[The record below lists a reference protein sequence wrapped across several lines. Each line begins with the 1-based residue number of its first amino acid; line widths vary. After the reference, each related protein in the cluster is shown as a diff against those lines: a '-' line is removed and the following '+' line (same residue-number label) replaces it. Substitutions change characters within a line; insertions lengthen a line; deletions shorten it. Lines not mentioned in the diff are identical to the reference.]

1 MDRLAF
7 NAAAAIN
14 EMRVGRQMTTNE
26 LANVATPGF
35 KRSFE
40 SAMLTLKVQGA
51 GFESRLQPQ
60 SYASDNINMKPGVI
74 IKTGRDLD
82 VAMDDQTV
90 MGVTALNGELAFT
103 RRGDLKLNGSGVLEM
118 GTGALVR
125 GQNGGGPI
133 TIPPGFFVKISKDGS
148 IYATNPTQAG
158 VAAPVL
164 IDKIL
169 LRDASQ
175 VSLERREDS
184 LYKVVGKP
192 NNEDIPVTGKLA
204 TLTPETLEGSN
215 VNAMEVMVKLM
226 DQSRSF
232 EMQVNVIKQ
241 NKDVDESGGTMMRAS
256 G

>member
-40 SAMLTLKVQGA
+40 SAMMTLKVQGA

-90 MGVTALNGELAFT
+90 MGVTSQNGELAFT
-103 RRGDLKLNGSGVLEM
+103 RRGDLKLNGKGVLEM

-125 GQNGGGPI
+125 GQSGGPI

-148 IYATNPTQAG
+148 VYATNPAQAG

-184 LYKVVGKP
+184 LYKIVGKP
-192 NNEDIPVTGKLA
+192 VNEDIPVTGKLA

-256 G
+256 A

>member
-74 IKTGRDLD
+74 VKTGRDLD
-82 VAMDDQTV
+82 VAMDEQTV
-90 MGVTALNGELAFT
+90 MGVTSTNGELAFT
-103 RRGDLKLNGSGVLEM
+103 RRGDLKLNGKGVLEI

-125 GQNGGGPI
+125 GQNGGPI

-148 IYATNPTQAG
+148 VFATNPAQAG

-175 VSLERREDS
+175 VALERREDS
-184 LYKVVGKP
+184 LYKIVGKP
-192 NNEDIPVTGKLA
+192 VGEDIPVTGRLA
-204 TLTPETLEGSN
+204 TLSPETLEGSN

-241 NKDVDESGGTMMRAS
+241 NKDVDESGGTMMRANA
-256 G
+256 

>member
-14 EMRVGRQMTTNE
+14 EMRTARQMTTNE

-40 SAMLTLKVQGA
+40 SAMLTIKVQGA

-60 SYASDNINMKPGVI
+60 AFASDNINMKPGVI
-74 IKTGRDLD
+74 VKTGRDLD
-82 VAMDDQTV
+82 VAMDEQSV
-90 MGVTALNGELAFT
+90 MGVTATNGELAFT

-125 GQNGGGPI
+125 GQAGGPI

-148 IYATNPTQAG
+148 IFATNPAQVG

-164 IDKIL
+164 IDRIL

-175 VSLERREDS
+175 VGLERREDG

-192 NNEDIPVTGKLA
+192 KGEDIPVTGKLVS
-204 TLTPETLEGSN
+204 LTPETLEGSN

>member
-14 EMRVGRQMTTNE
+14 EMRTGRQMTTNE

-40 SAMLTLKVQGA
+40 SAMMTLKVQGA

-60 SYASDNINMKPGVI
+60 AYASDNINMKPGVI
-74 IKTGRDLD
+74 VKTGRDLD
-82 VAMDDQTV
+82 VAMDEQTV
-90 MGVTALNGELAFT
+90 MGVAASNGELAFT

-125 GQNGGGPI
+125 GQNGGPI

-148 IYATNPTQAG
+148 IFATNPAQAG
-158 VAAPVL
+158 VAVPVL
-164 IDKIL
+164 IDRIL

-184 LYKVVGKP
+184 LYKIVGKP
-192 NNEDIPVTGKLA
+192 AGEDIPVTGKLA

-241 NKDVDESGGTMMRAS
+241 NKDVDESGGSMMRAS
-256 G
+256 A

>member
-40 SAMLTLKVQGA
+40 SAMMTLKVQGA

-60 SYASDNINMKPGVI
+60 SYASDNINMRPGVI
-74 IKTGRDLD
+74 LKTGRDLD
-82 VAMDDQTV
+82 VAMDAQTV
-90 MGVTALNGELAFT
+90 MGVTAPNGELAFT
-103 RRGDLKLNGSGVLEM
+103 RRGDLKLNGSGVLET

-125 GQNGGGPI
+125 GQNGGPI
-133 TIPPGFFVKISKDGS
+133 TIPPGFFVKINKEGS
-148 IYATNPTQAG
+148 VFATNPAQAG

-164 IDKIL
+164 IDRIL
-169 LRDASQ
+169 LRDSSQ

-184 LYKVVGKP
+184 LYKIVGKP
-192 NNEDIPVTGKLA
+192 ANEDIPVTGKLA

-256 G
+256 A

>member
-60 SYASDNINMKPGVI
+60 SFASDNINMKPGVI
-74 IKTGRDLD
+74 VKTGRDLD
-82 VAMDDQTV
+82 VAMDEQTV
-90 MGVTALNGELAFT
+90 MGVTSTNGELAFT
-103 RRGDLKLNGSGVLEM
+103 RRGDLKLNGKGVLEM

-125 GQNGGGPI
+125 GQNGGPI

-148 IYATNPTQAG
+148 VFATNPAQAG

-175 VSLERREDS
+175 VALERREDS
-184 LYKVVGKP
+184 LYKIVGKP
-192 NNEDIPVTGKLA
+192 VGEDIPVTGRLA
-204 TLTPETLEGSN
+204 TLSPETLEGSN

-241 NKDVDESGGTMMRAS
+241 NKDVDESGGTMMRANA
-256 G
+256 

>member
-60 SYASDNINMKPGVI
+60 SYASDNINMRPGVI
-74 IKTGRDLD
+74 LKTGRDLD
-82 VAMDDQTV
+82 VAMDAQTV
-90 MGVTALNGELAFT
+90 MGVTAPNGELAFT
-103 RRGDLKLNGSGVLEM
+103 RRGDLKLNGSGVLET

-125 GQNGGGPI
+125 GQNGGPI
-133 TIPPGFFVKISKDGS
+133 TIPPGFFVKINKEGS
-148 IYATNPTQAG
+148 VFATNPAQAG

-164 IDKIL
+164 IDRIL
-169 LRDASQ
+169 LRDSSQ
-175 VSLERREDS
+175 VALERREDS
-184 LYKVVGKP
+184 LYKIVGKP
-192 NNEDIPVTGKLA
+192 TNEDIPVTGKLA

-256 G
+256 A

>member
-40 SAMLTLKVQGA
+40 SAMMTLKVQGA

-74 IKTGRDLD
+74 LKTGRDLD
-82 VAMDDQTV
+82 VAMDGQTV
-90 MGVTALNGELAFT
+90 MGVTAPNGELAFT
-103 RRGDLKLNGSGVLEM
+103 RRGDLKLNGTGVLET

-125 GQNGGGPI
+125 GQNGGPI
-133 TIPPGFFVKISKDGS
+133 TVPPGFFVKISKDGS
-148 IYATNPTQAG
+148 VYATNPAQVG

-164 IDKIL
+164 IDRIL

-184 LYKVVGKP
+184 LYKIVGKP
-192 NNEDIPVTGKLA
+192 ANEDIPVTGKLA

-215 VNAMEVMVKLM
+215 VNAMEVMVQLM

-256 G
+256 A

>member
-14 EMRVGRQMTTNE
+14 EMRTARQMTTNE

-40 SAMLTLKVQGA
+40 SAMLTMKVQGA

-60 SYASDNINMKPGVI
+60 AFASDNINMKPGVI
-74 IKTGRDLD
+74 VKTGRDLD
-82 VAMDDQTV
+82 VAMDEQTV
-90 MGVTALNGELAFT
+90 MGVTATNGELAFT

-125 GQNGGGPI
+125 GQAGGPI

-148 IYATNPTQAG
+148 IFATNPAQAG

-164 IDKIL
+164 IDRIL

-175 VSLERREDS
+175 VGLERREDG

-192 NNEDIPVTGKLA
+192 KGEDIPVTGKLVS
-204 TLTPETLEGSN
+204 LTPETLEGSN

>member
-14 EMRVGRQMTTNE
+14 EMRTARQMTTNE

-40 SAMLTLKVQGA
+40 SAMLTMKVQGA

-60 SYASDNINMKPGVI
+60 AFASDNINMKPGVI
-74 IKTGRDLD
+74 VKTGRDLD
-82 VAMDDQTV
+82 VAMDEQTV
-90 MGVTALNGELAFT
+90 MGVTATNGELAFT

-125 GQNGGGPI
+125 GQAGGPI
-133 TIPPGFFVKISKDGS
+133 TIRPGFFVKISKDGS
-148 IYATNPTQAG
+148 IFATNPAQAG

-164 IDKIL
+164 IDRIL

-175 VSLERREDS
+175 VGLERREDG

-192 NNEDIPVTGKLA
+192 KGEDIPVTGKLVS
-204 TLTPETLEGSN
+204 LTPETLEGSN

>member
-14 EMRVGRQMTTNE
+14 EGRTARQMTTNE

-40 SAMLTLKVQGA
+40 SAMLTMKVQGA

-60 SYASDNINMKPGVI
+60 AFASDNINMKPGVI
-74 IKTGRDLD
+74 VKTGRDLD
-82 VAMDDQTV
+82 VAMDEQTV
-90 MGVTALNGELAFT
+90 MGVTATNGELAFT

-125 GQNGGGPI
+125 GQAGGPI

-148 IYATNPTQAG
+148 IFATNPAQAG

-164 IDKIL
+164 IDRIL

-175 VSLERREDS
+175 VGLERREDG

-192 NNEDIPVTGKLA
+192 KGEDIPVTGKLVS
-204 TLTPETLEGSN
+204 LTPETLEGSN

-241 NKDVDESGGTMMRAS
+241 SKDVDESGGSMMRAS
-256 G
+256 

>member
-14 EMRVGRQMTTNE
+14 EMRTSRQMTTNE
-26 LANVATPGF
+26 LANVSTPGF

-40 SAMLTLKVQGA
+40 SAMMTLKVQGA

-60 SYASDNINMKPGVI
+60 AFSSDNINMKPGTVL
-74 IKTGRDLD
+74 KTGRDLD
-82 VAMDDQTV
+82 VAMDEQAV
-90 MGVTALNGELAFT
+90 MGVSAPNGELAFT
-103 RRGDLKLNGSGVLEM
+103 RRGDLRLNGTGVLET
-118 GTGALVR
+118 GTGAMVR
-125 GQNGGGPI
+125 GQNGGPI
-133 TIPPGFFVKISKDGS
+133 TIPPGFLININKDGAVF
-148 IYATNPTQAG
+148 ATNPGQPG

-164 IDKIL
+164 IDRIM

-175 VSLERREDS
+175 TPLERREDG
-184 LYKVVGKP
+184 LYRVVGKL
-192 NNEDIPVTGKLA
+192 NEDIPITGKLT
-204 TLTPETLEGSN
+204 TLSPETLEGSN

-241 NKDVDESGGTMMRAS
+241 SKDVDESGGSMMRAS
-256 G
+256 S

>member
-1 MDRLAF
+1 M
-7 NAAAAIN
+7 
-14 EMRVGRQMTTNE
+14 
-26 LANVATPGF
+26 
-35 KRSFE
+35 
-40 SAMLTLKVQGA
+40 TLKVQGA

-60 SYASDNINMKPGVI
+60 AFASDNINMKPGVI
-74 IKTGRDLD
+74 VKTGRDLD
-82 VAMDDQTV
+82 VAMDAQTV
-90 MGVTALNGELAFT
+90 MGVTAPNGELAFT
-103 RRGDLKLNGSGVLEM
+103 RRGDLKLSGKGVLEM

-125 GQNGGGPI
+125 GQSGGPI

-148 IYATNPTQAG
+148 IYATNPTQVG

-184 LYKVVGKP
+184 LYKIVGKP
-192 NNEDIPVTGKLA
+192 ANEDIPLTGNLA

-241 NKDVDESGGTMMRAS
+241 NKDVDESGGSMMRAS
-256 G
+256 A

>member
-14 EMRVGRQMTTNE
+14 ERRVGRQMTTNE

-40 SAMLTLKVQGA
+40 SAMMTLKVQGA

-60 SYASDNINMKPGVI
+60 SYASDNINMRPGVI
-74 IKTGRDLD
+74 LKTGRDLD
-82 VAMDDQTV
+82 VAMDAQTV
-90 MGVTALNGELAFT
+90 MGVTAPNGELAFT
-103 RRGDLKLNGSGVLEM
+103 RRGDLKLNGSGVLET

-125 GQNGGGPI
+125 GQNGGPI
-133 TIPPGFFVKISKDGS
+133 TIPPGFFVKINKEGS
-148 IYATNPTQAG
+148 VFATNPAQAG

-164 IDKIL
+164 IDRIL

-175 VSLERREDS
+175 VALERREDS
-184 LYKVVGKP
+184 LYKIVGKP
-192 NNEDIPVTGKLA
+192 TNEDIPVTGKLA

-256 G
+256 A

>member
-40 SAMLTLKVQGA
+40 SAMMTLKVQGA

-60 SYASDNINMKPGVI
+60 SYASDNINMRPGVI
-74 IKTGRDLD
+74 LKTGRDLD
-82 VAMDDQTV
+82 VAMDAQTV
-90 MGVTALNGELAFT
+90 MGVTAPNGELAFT
-103 RRGDLKLNGSGVLEM
+103 RRGDLKLNGSGVLET

-125 GQNGGGPI
+125 GQNGGPI
-133 TIPPGFFVKISKDGS
+133 TIPPGFFVKINKEGS
-148 IYATNPTQAG
+148 VFATNPAQAG

-164 IDKIL
+164 IDRIL
-169 LRDASQ
+169 LRDSSQ

-184 LYKVVGKP
+184 LYKIVGKP
-192 NNEDIPVTGKLA
+192 TNEDIPVTGKLA

-256 G
+256 A

>member
-14 EMRVGRQMTTNE
+14 EGRTARQMTTNE

-40 SAMLTLKVQGA
+40 AAMMTLKVQGA

-60 SYASDNINMKPGVI
+60 AFSTDNINLKPGVI

-82 VAMDDQTV
+82 VAMDDQAV
-90 MGVTALNGELAFT
+90 MGVTAPNGDIAFT
-103 RRGDLKLNGSGVLEM
+103 RRGDLKLNGNGVLET

-125 GQNGGGPI
+125 GQNGGPI
-133 TIPPGFFVKISKDGS
+133 TIPPGYLVNINKDGS
-148 IYATNPTQAG
+148 VYATNPSQPG
-158 VAAPVL
+158 VATPVL
-164 IDKIL
+164 IDRIL

-175 VSLERREDS
+175 TAIERREDG
-184 LYKVVGKP
+184 LYRVVGKP
-192 NNEDIPVTGKLA
+192 NEDIPVTGKLT
-204 TLTPETLEGSN
+204 TLTSQTLEGSN

-241 NKDVDESGGTMMRAS
+241 SKDVDESGGSMMRAN

>member
-14 EMRVGRQMTTNE
+14 EMRTARQMTTNE

-40 SAMLTLKVQGA
+40 SAMLTMKVQGA

-60 SYASDNINMKPGVI
+60 AFASDNINMKPGVI
-74 IKTGRDLD
+74 VKTGRDLD
-82 VAMDDQTV
+82 VAMDEQTV
-90 MGVTALNGELAFT
+90 MGVTATNGELAFT

-125 GQNGGGPI
+125 GQAGGPI

-148 IYATNPTQAG
+148 IFATNPAQVG

-164 IDKIL
+164 IDRIL

-175 VSLERREDS
+175 VSLERREDG
-184 LYKVVGKP
+184 LYKVVGKAKG
-192 NNEDIPVTGKLA
+192 EDIPVTGKLA

-241 NKDVDESGGTMMRAS
+241 SKEIGESGGTMMRSS

>member
-40 SAMLTLKVQGA
+40 SAMMTLKVQGA

-74 IKTGRDLD
+74 LKTGRDLD
-82 VAMDDQTV
+82 VAMDGQTV
-90 MGVTALNGELAFT
+90 MGVTAPNGELAFT
-103 RRGDLKLNGSGVLEM
+103 RRGDLKLNGTGVLET

-125 GQNGGGPI
+125 GQNGGPI
-133 TIPPGFFVKISKDGS
+133 TVPPGFFVKISKDGS
-148 IYATNPTQAG
+148 VYATNPAQVG

-164 IDKIL
+164 IDRIL

-184 LYKVVGKP
+184 LYKIVGKP
-192 NNEDIPVTGKLA
+192 ANEDIPVTGKLA

-256 G
+256 A

>member
-40 SAMLTLKVQGA
+40 SAMMTLKVQGA

-74 IKTGRDLD
+74 VKTGRDLD
-82 VAMDDQTV
+82 VAMDEQTV
-90 MGVTALNGELAFT
+90 MGVISANGELAFT
-103 RRGDLKLNGSGVLEM
+103 RRGDLKLNGKGVLEM

-125 GQNGGGPI
+125 GQNGGPI

-148 IYATNPTQAG
+148 VFATNPAQAG

-175 VSLERREDS
+175 VALERREDS
-184 LYKVVGKP
+184 LYKIVGKP
-192 NNEDIPVTGKLA
+192 VGEDIPVTGKLA
-204 TLTPETLEGSN
+204 TLSPETLEGSN

-256 G
+256 A

>member
-14 EMRVGRQMTTNE
+14 EMRTGRQMTTNE

-40 SAMLTLKVQGA
+40 SAMMTLKVQGA

-60 SYASDNINMKPGVI
+60 AFASDNINMKPGVI
-74 IKTGRDLD
+74 VKTGRDLD
-82 VAMDDQTV
+82 VAMDEQTV
-90 MGVTALNGELAFT
+90 MGVTAQNGELAFT
-103 RRGDLKLNGSGVLEM
+103 RRGDIKLNGTGVLEI
-118 GTGALVR
+118 GTGAMVR
-125 GQNGGGPI
+125 GQNGGPI
-133 TIPPGFFVKISKDGS
+133 TVPPGFFVKISKDGS
-148 IYATNPTQAG
+148 IYATNPAQAG

-164 IDKIL
+164 IDRIL

-184 LYKVVGKP
+184 LYKIVGKP
-192 NNEDIPVTGKLA
+192 ANEDIPVTGKLA

-256 G
+256 A

>member
-14 EMRVGRQMTTNE
+14 EMRTARQMTTNE

-40 SAMLTLKVQGA
+40 SAMLTMKVQGA

-60 SYASDNINMKPGVI
+60 AYASDNINMKPGVI
-74 IKTGRDLD
+74 VKTGRDLD
-82 VAMDDQTV
+82 VAMDEQTV
-90 MGVTALNGELAFT
+90 MGVTASNGELAFT

-125 GQNGGGPI
+125 GQAGGPI

-148 IYATNPTQAG
+148 IYATNPAQAG

-164 IDKIL
+164 IDRIL

-175 VSLERREDS
+175 VSLERREDG

-192 NNEDIPVTGKLA
+192 RGEDIPVTGKLA

>member
-1 MDRLAF
+1 M
-7 NAAAAIN
+7 
-14 EMRVGRQMTTNE
+14 M
-26 LANVATPGF
+26 
-35 KRSFE
+35 
-40 SAMLTLKVQGA
+40 TLKVQGA

-74 IKTGRDLD
+74 VKTGRDLD
-82 VAMDDQTV
+82 VAMDGQTV
-90 MGVTALNGELAFT
+90 MGVTAPNGELAFT
-103 RRGDLKLNGSGVLEM
+103 RRGDLKLNGTGVLEM

-125 GQNGGGPI
+125 GQNGGPI
-133 TIPPGFFVKISKDGS
+133 TVPPGFFVKISKDGS
-148 IYATNPTQAG
+148 VYATNPAQVG
-158 VAAPVL
+158 VATPVL
-164 IDKIL
+164 IDRIL

-175 VSLERREDS
+175 VDLERREDS
-184 LYKVVGKP
+184 LYKIVGKP
-192 NNEDIPVTGKLA
+192 VNEDIPVTGKLA

-256 G
+256 A

>member
-14 EMRVGRQMTTNE
+14 EMRTARQMTTNE
-26 LANVATPGF
+26 LANVSTPGF

-40 SAMLTLKVQGA
+40 SAMMTLKVQGA

-60 SYASDNINMKPGVI
+60 AFSSDNINMRPGTVL
-74 IKTGRDLD
+74 KTGRDLD
-82 VAMDDQTV
+82 VAMDDQAV
-90 MGVTALNGELAFT
+90 MGVSAPNGELAFT
-103 RRGDLKLNGSGVLEM
+103 RRGDLRLNGTGVLET
-118 GTGALVR
+118 GTGAMVR
-125 GQNGGGPI
+125 GQNGGPI
-133 TIPPGFFVKISKDGS
+133 TIPPGFLININKDGAVF
-148 IYATNPTQAG
+148 ATNPGQPG

-164 IDKIL
+164 IDRIL

-175 VSLERREDS
+175 TPLERREDG
-184 LYKVVGKP
+184 LYRVVGKP
-192 NNEDIPVTGKLA
+192 NEDIPITGKLT
-204 TLTPETLEGSN
+204 TLSPETLEGSN

-241 NKDVDESGGTMMRAS
+241 SKDVDESGGSMMRAS
-256 G
+256 S

>member
-1 MDRLAF
+1 
-7 NAAAAIN
+7 
-14 EMRVGRQMTTNE
+14 
-26 LANVATPGF
+26 
-35 KRSFE
+35 
-40 SAMLTLKVQGA
+40 MLTLKVQGA

-74 IKTGRDLD
+74 VKTGRDLD
-82 VAMDDQTV
+82 VAMDEQTV
-90 MGVTALNGELAFT
+90 MGVTSPNGELAFT
-103 RRGDLKLNGSGVLEM
+103 RRGDLKLNGKGVLEM

-125 GQNGGGPI
+125 GQNGGPI

-148 IYATNPTQAG
+148 VFATNPAQAG

-175 VSLERREDS
+175 VALERREDS
-184 LYKVVGKP
+184 LYKIVGKP
-192 NNEDIPVTGKLA
+192 VGEDIPVTGKLA
-204 TLTPETLEGSN
+204 TLSPETLEGSN

-241 NKDVDESGGTMMRAS
+241 NKDVDESGGTMMRANA
-256 G
+256 

>member
-40 SAMLTLKVQGA
+40 SAMMTLKVQGA

-74 IKTGRDLD
+74 VKTGRDLD

-90 MGVTALNGELAFT
+90 MGVTAPNGELAFT

-125 GQNGGGPI
+125 GQNGGPI

-148 IYATNPTQAG
+148 VYATNPAQAG

-184 LYKVVGKP
+184 LYKIVGKP

-204 TLTPETLEGSN
+204 TITPETLEGSN

-256 G
+256 A

>member
-14 EMRVGRQMTTNE
+14 EMRTGRQMTTNE
-26 LANVATPGF
+26 LANVSTPGF

-40 SAMLTLKVQGA
+40 SAMMTLKVQGA

-60 SYASDNINMKPGVI
+60 AYASDNINMKPGVI

-82 VAMDDQTV
+82 VAMDAQTV
-90 MGVTALNGELAFT
+90 MGVTATNGELAFT
-103 RRGDLKLNGSGVLEM
+103 RRGDLKLNGKGVLEM

-125 GQNGGGPI
+125 GQSGGPI

-148 IYATNPTQAG
+148 IYATNPTQVG

-184 LYKVVGKP
+184 LYKIVGKP
-192 NNEDIPVTGKLA
+192 NNEDIPVTDNLA

-256 G
+256 A

>member
-14 EMRVGRQMTTNE
+14 EMRTARQMTTNE

-40 SAMLTLKVQGA
+40 SAMLTMKVQGA

-60 SYASDNINMKPGVI
+60 AFASDNINMKPGVI
-74 IKTGRDLD
+74 VKTGRDLD
-82 VAMDDQTV
+82 VAMDDLTV
-90 MGVTALNGELAFT
+90 MGVTASNGELAFT

-125 GQNGGGPI
+125 GQAGGPI

-148 IYATNPTQAG
+148 IFATNPAQAG
-158 VAAPVL
+158 VAVPVL
-164 IDKIL
+164 IDRIL

-175 VSLERREDS
+175 VSLERREDG
-184 LYKVVGKP
+184 LYKIVGKP
-192 NNEDIPVTGKLA
+192 TNEDIPMTGKLA

>member
-14 EMRVGRQMTTNE
+14 EMRTGRQMTTNE

-40 SAMLTLKVQGA
+40 SAMMTLKVQGA

-60 SYASDNINMKPGVI
+60 AYASDNINMKPGVI
-74 IKTGRDLD
+74 VKTGRDLD
-82 VAMDDQTV
+82 VAMDEQTV
-90 MGVTALNGELAFT
+90 MGVVASNGELAFT

-125 GQNGGGPI
+125 GQNGGPI

-148 IYATNPTQAG
+148 IFATNPAQAG
-158 VAAPVL
+158 VAVPVL
-164 IDKIL
+164 IDRIL

-184 LYKVVGKP
+184 LYKIVGKP
-192 NNEDIPVTGKLA
+192 AGEDIPVTGKLA

-241 NKDVDESGGTMMRAS
+241 NKDVDESGGSMMRAS
-256 G
+256 A

>member
-1 MDRLAF
+1 
-7 NAAAAIN
+7 
-14 EMRVGRQMTTNE
+14 MTTNE

-60 SYASDNINMKPGVI
+60 YYASDNINMKPGVI

-82 VAMDDQTV
+82 VAMDGQTV
-90 MGVTALNGELAFT
+90 MGVTAPNGELAFT

-133 TIPPGFFVKISKDGS
+133 TIPPGYFVKISKDGS
-148 IYATNPTQAG
+148 VYATNPAQAG

-164 IDKIL
+164 IDRIL
-169 LRDASQ
+169 MRDASE
-175 VSLERREDS
+175 VSLERREDLQS
-184 LYKVVGKP
+184 GWQSSRRRHSFDWQIGHSDARNIRRIQRERHGSHGETHGSKP
-192 NNEDIPVTGKLA
+192 LI
-204 TLTPETLEGSN
+204 
-215 VNAMEVMVKLM
+215 
-226 DQSRSF
+226 
-232 EMQVNVIKQ
+232 
-241 NKDVDESGGTMMRAS
+241 
-256 G
+256 

>member
-14 EMRVGRQMTTNE
+14 EMRTSRQMTTNE

-40 SAMLTLKVQGA
+40 SAMMTLKVQGA

-60 SYASDNINMKPGVI
+60 AFSSDNINMRPGTVL
-74 IKTGRDLD
+74 KTGRDLD
-82 VAMDDQTV
+82 VAMDDQAV
-90 MGVTALNGELAFT
+90 MGVTAPNGELAFT
-103 RRGDLKLNGSGVLEM
+103 RRGDLRLNGKGVLE
-118 GTGALVR
+118 TGVGAMVR
-125 GQNGGGPI
+125 GQSGNTI
-133 TIPPGFFVKISKDGS
+133 TIPPGYLIDINKDGAV
-148 IYATNPTQAG
+148 YATNPGQPG

-164 IDKIL
+164 IDRIM

-175 VSLERREDS
+175 TAIERREDG
-184 LYKVVGKP
+184 LYRVVGKP
-192 NNEDIPVTGKLA
+192 NEDIPITGKLT
-204 TLTPETLEGSN
+204 TLSPQTLEGSN

-241 NKDVDESGGTMMRAS
+241 SKDVDESGGSMMRAS
-256 G
+256 S

>member
-82 VAMDDQTV
+82 VAMDGQTV
-90 MGVTALNGELAFT
+90 MGVTASNGELAFT
-103 RRGDLKLNGSGVLEM
+103 RRGDLKLNGKGVLEM

-125 GQNGGGPI
+125 GQSGGPI

-148 IYATNPTQAG
+148 IYATNPTQVG

-184 LYKVVGKP
+184 LYKIVGKP
-192 NNEDIPVTGKLA
+192 NNEDIPLTGNLA

-256 G
+256 A

>member
-14 EMRVGRQMTTNE
+14 EMRTGRQMTTNE

-40 SAMLTLKVQGA
+40 SAMMTLKVQGA

-60 SYASDNINMKPGVI
+60 AYASDNINMKPGVI
-74 IKTGRDLD
+74 VKTGRDLD
-82 VAMDDQTV
+82 VAMDEQTV
-90 MGVTALNGELAFT
+90 MGVVASNGELAFT

-125 GQNGGGPI
+125 GQNGGPI

-148 IYATNPTQAG
+148 IFATNPAQAG
-158 VAAPVL
+158 VAVPVL
-164 IDKIL
+164 IDRIL

-184 LYKVVGKP
+184 LYKIVGKP
-192 NNEDIPVTGKLA
+192 AGEDIPVTGKLA

-241 NKDVDESGGTMMRAS
+241 SKDVDESGGSMMRAS
-256 G
+256 A